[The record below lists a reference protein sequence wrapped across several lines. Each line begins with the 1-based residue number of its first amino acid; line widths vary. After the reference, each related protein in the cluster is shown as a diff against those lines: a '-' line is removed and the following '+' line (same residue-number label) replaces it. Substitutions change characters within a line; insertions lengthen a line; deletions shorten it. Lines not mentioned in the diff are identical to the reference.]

1 MISES
6 NLDPQVQK
14 RKTLL
19 KGNLEVCSELSF
31 MESEEDDKFTTKF
44 PPPYNP
50 QMKAAFQTV
59 ND

>member
-1 MISES
+1 MQDAMDQMLLDSEAD
-6 NLDPQVQK
+6 LKLAK

-31 MESEEDDKFTTKF
+31 MESEEDDKFSTKF

-50 QMKAAFQTV
+50 
-59 ND
+59 